1 VLSVNDALLTTSRS
15 LPLLSLRA
23 RDFVLLRYK
32 STRLAAAW
40 CSLLRLMRKRASR
53 DVANVMS
60 GLVVIAANNSD
71 LILR

>member
-1 VLSVNDALLTTSRS
+1 VLSINDALLTTLRS

-23 RDFVLLRYK
+23 RDFILLRYK
-32 STRLAAAW
+32 STRLVAAW
-40 CSLLRLMRKRASR
+40 YSLLRLMRKRASR
-53 DVANVMS
+53 NIVNVMS